1 MEKVDEEKRY
11 KIEKIDSGVKNAVFY
26 QAAKTAMYIGLFAA
40 AGTVSNVLTKD
51 YNMNLMSKYSPM
63 YEQVIGCILYATS
76 LISVA
81 GITKGLLGLMD
92 LCFFGAG
99 VKKLKK
105 EHKEPVSFKEL
116 GFDSDPVTEYR
127 ESIQSVILNGFS
139 DEDEETISEGAEKK
153 R

>member
-1 MEKVDEEKRY
+1 MEKADEEKRY

-26 QAAKTAMYIGLFAA
+26 QAAKTAMFVGLLAV
-40 AGTVSNVLTKD
+40 GMTVASVLTND
-51 YNMNLMSKYSPM
+51 YNMDLRTKYAPT
-63 YEQVIGCILYATS
+63 YEQVIGNIILVNNI
-76 LISVA
+76 ISVI

-92 LCFFGAG
+92 LCFLGAG

-105 EHKEPVSFKEL
+105 EYKEPVSFKEL

-127 ESIQSVILNGFS
+127 EPIQNVILNGFF
-139 DEDEETISEGAEKK
+139 DGDEETISEGAEKK